1 MGDGTINHPLI
12 TQPICHKN
20 QSIGVNQLLTP
31 LHLNALWTWLWHIW
45 DSTSMWHVGG
55 IAILHD
61 FCKTND
67 KVNLIYYW
75 NTILCHHQFAHYY
88 IIWNQKS
95 KYLKIVWGVKLQCK
109 SFAKTPTNELFKSLK
124 KNYVHIS
131 NYRQCMRL
139 EVFVLSEIQIRA
151 RLCNFLFTCSKNLS
165 SFWLGWNFFLR
176 IIST

>member
-12 TQPICHKN
+12 TQPLCHKN

-45 DSTSMWHVGG
+45 DSIWHVGG
-55 IAILHD
+55 IAIVHD

-124 KNYVHIS
+124 KTTYIYLTTDNAWDLKSWFYL
-131 NYRQCMRL
+131 RFKL
-139 EVFVLSEIQIRA
+139 GLVFAI
-151 RLCNFLFTCSKNLS
+151 
-165 SFWLGWNFFLR
+165 FFSHAVR
-176 IIST
+176 ICPAFDWDETFFYE

>member
-1 MGDGTINHPLI
+1 MHF
-12 TQPICHKN
+12 
-20 QSIGVNQLLTP
+20 
-31 LHLNALWTWLWHIW
+31 WTWLWHIW

-55 IAILHD
+55 IAIVHD

-124 KNYVHIS
+124 KTTYIYLTTDNAWD
-131 NYRQCMRL
+131 L
-139 EVFVLSEIQIRA
+139 
-151 RLCNFLFTCSKNLS
+151 KS
-165 SFWLGWNFFLR
+165 SFYLRFKLGLVFAIFFSHAVR
-176 IIST
+176 ICPAFDWDEPFFYEYFLKLLKKKN